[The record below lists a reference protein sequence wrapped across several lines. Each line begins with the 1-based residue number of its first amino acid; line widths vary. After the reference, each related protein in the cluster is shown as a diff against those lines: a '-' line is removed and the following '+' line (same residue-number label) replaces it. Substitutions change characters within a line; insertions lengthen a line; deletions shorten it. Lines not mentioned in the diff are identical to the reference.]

1 MKKLKYDE
9 IEKKFKLKKFI
20 QVKKLQL
27 REYKLNLNEK

>member
-1 MKKLKYDE
+1 MKLK
-9 IEKKFKLKKFI
+9 KKFKLKKFI

>member
-1 MKKLKYDE
+1 MMKLK
-9 IEKKFKLKKFI
+9 KKFKLKKFI

>member
-1 MKKLKYDE
+1 MKLKNN
-9 IEKKFKLKKFI
+9 FKLKNFI

>member
-1 MKKLKYDE
+1 MKLK
-9 IEKKFKLKKFI
+9 KKIKLKKFI